1 MYVRRAKRSCS
12 LSPLSTVWSATG
24 LYTQSTEH
32 HQLDV
37 PTTSVSFLSR
47 AVYSAVVHTGVLAVR
62 CDSSGVQLAAGVD
75 SAARACGMDSRR
87 TAMPESPRSP
97 MSAVPSPSH
106 KTSNMLSPKLGMST
120 ARSPSS
126 RALQS
131 PPRSPR
137 ANSQSQ
143 ATTKPSSAVSPA
155 STSTT
160 ATAAAPPLDTV
171 TLRQADYQQLLSAVS
186 GGQHQ
191 LSTLEKSA
199 EYQLVAQKEYYVNQI
214 KLLRTEVESLLK
226 AKDAQVNEWKAQWK
240 RNEGDR
246 ERVRDEYERERERLE
261 EKMRAHAEKRLL
273 EHTRMHEDKC
283 RELEDERRER
293 AKREDELATE
303 LSTTKD
309 EYESRLAQQ
318 QATLT
323 GRIGELTV
331 QLAGQEKQYEEAL
344 VQLEAEYDSELLLM
358 KSNTTQ
364 QLSKHRE
371 NTAILVAEMSAAKR
385 KLDEKNSTLSNLELV
400 VAEQDD
406 NLHHTS
412 AVIKKLT
419 STLTSSKLSLRL
431 KEEDI
436 TRRQYEL
443 AGARQ
448 DNTVLK
454 NFIEILEHRIAE
466 LENREAP
473 ALDALMSMKARI
485 ESMSNEL
492 FVLNGKCMEA
502 KEEMARKRGESERL
516 FTSVTSLRH
525 KLAKREQWAEMVKKE
540 LKYLVERSAN
550 GSANDKL
557 HVDVRKLYSQLFVA
571 YNTDKADGSGTV
583 QADDEAEDDVRMQN
597 RVAAEVVRQRR
608 YLEKSVNGM
617 KRGIDSMT
625 VRHKREGEKALTQ
638 NINFL
643 YEVNRLRE
651 DNKRLE
657 ARCSTY
663 RALIT
668 RSGLARHIQHLDDE
682 DAALLAVA
690 TDSLSANS
698 LPPAVKPAVATVE
711 VVEEEEEQK
720 EQAVVLVSQP
730 TLVLGS
736 TRPLYDVSHERHDV
750 SQLRASLDSATD
762 VIDRQRQALAHLQR
776 GVETAIDIAQQRWY
790 EAEALRR
797 RIKEV
802 QAIAS
807 PRHTARQPP
816 AEADGEEAGVEGGS
830 GGGLRSP
837 FKHAKAAKSPA
848 GGVVLPSLAGAGTL
862 NVYGNAPQP
871 GSLEAKLA
879 TIMHK

>member
-1 MYVRRAKRSCS
+1 M
-12 LSPLSTVWSATG
+12 
-24 LYTQSTEH
+24 
-32 HQLDV
+32 
-37 PTTSVSFLSR
+37 
-47 AVYSAVVHTGVLAVR
+47 
-62 CDSSGVQLAAGVD
+62 
-75 SAARACGMDSRR
+75 
-87 TAMPESPRSP
+87 
-97 MSAVPSPSH
+97 
-106 KTSNMLSPKLGMST
+106 
-120 ARSPSS
+120 
-126 RALQS
+126 
-131 PPRSPR
+131 
-137 ANSQSQ
+137 
-143 ATTKPSSAVSPA
+143 
-155 STSTT
+155 
-160 ATAAAPPLDTV
+160 
-171 TLRQADYQQLLSAVS
+171 
-186 GGQHQ
+186 
-191 LSTLEKSA
+191 
-199 EYQLVAQKEYYVNQI
+199 
-214 KLLRTEVESLLK
+214 
-226 AKDAQVNEWKAQWK
+226 NEWKAQWK

-246 ERVRDEYERERERLE
+246 ERVREEYERERERLE

-283 RELEDERRER
+283 RELEDERRDR
-293 AKREDELATE
+293 KQREDELATE
-303 LSTTKD
+303 LSKTKD
-309 EYESRLAQQ
+309 EYETRLSQQ
-318 QATLT
+318 QSTLT
-323 GRIGELTV
+323 GRINELSV
-331 QLAGQEKQYEEAL
+331 QLAGQERQYEEAL
-344 VQLEAEYDSELLLM
+344 VQLEHEYDHELQLM
-358 KSNTTQ
+358 KNNTTQ

-473 ALDALMSMKARI
+473 ALDALMSMKGRI

-492 FVLNGKCMEA
+492 FILNGKCMEA
-502 KEEMARKRGESERL
+502 KEEMTRKRGESERL

-557 HVDVRKLYSQLFVA
+557 HIDVRKLYTQLFVA
-571 YNTDKADGSGTV
+571 YNTEKVDGQPAV
-583 QADDEAEDDVRMQN
+583 DEEAEDDVRMQN

-608 YLEKSVNGM
+608 YLEKSVGGM
-617 KRGIDSMT
+617 RRGMDSMT

-663 RALIT
+663 RALIL
-668 RSGLARHIQHLDDE
+668 RSGLARHIQHMDGE
-682 DAALLAVA
+682 DSALVPAATNNAA
-690 TDSLSANS
+690 GGS
-698 LPPAVKPAVATVE
+698 LPPAIKPTVATVE
-711 VVEEEEEQK
+711 VVEEEEK
-720 EQAVVLVSQP
+720 EAVVPVYSQP

-736 TRPLYDVSHERHDV
+736 TRPLWDVSQQRHDV
-750 SQLRASLDSATD
+750 SQLQASLDSATD

-797 RIKEV
+797 RMKEM
-802 QAIAS
+802 QGMAS
-807 PRHTARQPP
+807 PRQQQAVSGG
-816 AEADGEEAGVEGGS
+816 AVGVEVEEVEEAGGVA
-830 GGGLRSP
+830 GLRTP
-837 FKHAKAAKSPA
+837 FKHAKGVKSPA
-848 GGVVLPSLAGAGTL
+848 GGVVLPSLASAGTL
-862 NVYGNAPQP
+862 NVYSNSPQP
-871 GSLEAKLA
+871 GSLDAKLA
-879 TIMHK
+879 TIMQKS

>member
-1 MYVRRAKRSCS
+1 MK
-12 LSPLSTVWSATG
+12 
-24 LYTQSTEH
+24 
-32 HQLDV
+32 
-37 PTTSVSFLSR
+37 
-47 AVYSAVVHTGVLAVR
+47 
-62 CDSSGVQLAAGVD
+62 
-75 SAARACGMDSRR
+75 
-87 TAMPESPRSP
+87 
-97 MSAVPSPSH
+97 H
-106 KTSNMLSPKLGMST
+106 KDG
-120 ARSPSS
+120 
-126 RALQS
+126 
-131 PPRSPR
+131 
-137 ANSQSQ
+137 
-143 ATTKPSSAVSPA
+143 
-155 STSTT
+155 
-160 ATAAAPPLDTV
+160 
-171 TLRQADYQQLLSAVS
+171 
-186 GGQHQ
+186 
-191 LSTLEKSA
+191 
-199 EYQLVAQKEYYVNQI
+199 
-214 KLLRTEVESLLK
+214 
-226 AKDAQVNEWKAQWK
+226 QVNEWKAQWK

-246 ERVRDEYERERERLE
+246 ERVREEYERERERLE

-283 RELEDERRER
+283 KELEDERSER
-293 AKREDELATE
+293 KKREEESAAELTK
-303 LSTTKD
+303 TKD
-309 EYESRLAQQ
+309 DYEARLAQQ
-318 QATLT
+318 HSTLT
-323 GRIGELTV
+323 GRISELTV
-331 QLAGQEKQYEEAL
+331 QLAGQERQYEEAL
-344 VQLEAEYDSELLLM
+344 VQLEHEYDSELLLM
-358 KSNTTQ
+358 KQHTTQ

-412 AVIKKLT
+412 SVIKKLT

-473 ALDALMSMKARI
+473 ALDALMSMKSRI

-525 KLAKREQWAEMVKKE
+525 KLAKREQWSEMVKKE

-557 HVDVRKLYSQLFVA
+557 HVDVRKLYTQLFVA
-571 YNTDKADGSGTV
+571 YNTDKADGHGSAQG
-583 QADDEAEDDVRMQN
+583 DEEAEDDVRMQN

-617 KRGIDSMT
+617 KRGMDSMT

-651 DNKRLE
+651 ENKRLE
-657 ARCSTY
+657 TRCSTY
-663 RALIT
+663 RALIF
-668 RSGLARHIQHLDDE
+668 RSGLARHIQHIDE
-682 DAALLAVA
+682 EESALVAAAGSSSMVG
-690 TDSLSANS
+690 SS
-698 LPPAVKPAVATVE
+698 LPPAVKPAAATVVE
-711 VVEEEEEQK
+711 VEEEEK
-720 EQAVVLVSQP
+720 EAVVPVSQP
-730 TLVLGS
+730 SLVLGS
-736 TRPLYDVSHERHDV
+736 TRPLWDVSQERHDV
-750 SQLRASLDSATD
+750 SQLQASLDSATD

-797 RIKEV
+797 RMKEM
-802 QAIAS
+802 QGMAS
-807 PRHTARQPP
+807 PRQSGR
-816 AEADGEEAGVEGGS
+816 EAKMEVQEAGEEAGA

-848 GGVVLPSLAGAGTL
+848 GSVVLPSLAGAGTL
-862 NVYGNAPQP
+862 NVYGNVPLP
-871 GSLEAKLA
+871 GSLESKLA